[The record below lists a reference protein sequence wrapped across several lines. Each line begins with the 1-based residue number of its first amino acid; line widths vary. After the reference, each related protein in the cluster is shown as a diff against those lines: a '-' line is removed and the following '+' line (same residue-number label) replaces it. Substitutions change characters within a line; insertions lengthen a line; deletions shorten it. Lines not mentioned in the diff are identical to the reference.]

1 MRKRRLRTALL
12 VVVAVAVVG
21 IAYLVSQSVVS
32 RRGRGMLELGAD
44 FLPEVAQRIQNF
56 HRMKVENGRTMWEIT
71 AKEAQY
77 YEDAKEIVVREPR
90 MTFFVKDGERQVHV
104 TGAEGRLHLDGR
116 ELRSLTLRG
125 GVTVE
130 ADDLSLETP
139 EATYDRATDIIT
151 APDVV
156 TLRGSSL
163 DVRGRGMEL
172 EVGPQHVRLLDEVHT
187 VVRPNAEKS

>member
-1 MRKRRLRTALL
+1 MRRTRLRTALL

-21 IAYLVSQSVVS
+21 IGYLVSRSVTT

-56 HRMKVENGRTMWEIT
+56 HRVKVENGRTMWEIT

-77 YEDAKEIVVREPR
+77 FDERKEVVVREPR
-90 MTFFVKDGERQVHV
+90 MTFFVKDGDRQVHV

-116 ELRSLTLRG
+116 ELKTLTLRG
-125 GVTVE
+125 GVTVDV
-130 ADDLSLETP
+130 DDLSLETP
-139 EATYDRATDIIT
+139 EATYDRATDVIT

-156 TLRGSSL
+156 TLRGRTL

-172 EVGPQHVRLLDEVHT
+172 QVGPQHVRLLDAVHT
-187 VVRPNAEKS
+187 VVRPDAKS